1 MPRPHSM
8 KHVIG
13 PVAGPLAA
21 LGLSVALSGCAG
33 LAADPLAL
41 ARAVKMLDEGCE
53 RRLDLTL
60 DKSQPGGGSL
70 KVTRACAPAAPS
82 DPKP

>member
-1 MPRPHSM
+1 M
-8 KHVIG
+8 KHVIH
-13 PVAGPLAA
+13 PVAA

-41 ARAVKMLDEGCE
+41 ARAMKILDEDCE
-53 RRLDLTL
+53 RTFDLTL
-60 DKSQPGGGSL
+60 DRSQPGGGSL
-70 KVTRACAPAAPS
+70 KVTRACAPATPS

>member
-1 MPRPHSM
+1 MKYVIRPM
-8 KHVIG
+8 
-13 PVAGPLAA
+13 AGSLAG

-33 LAADPLAL
+33 LAADPVAL
-41 ARAVKMLDEGCE
+41 AQAVKILDEGCE
-53 RRLDLTL
+53 RTVDLTL

-70 KVTRACAPAAPS
+70 KVTRACAPAAAS